1 MFRRLA
7 ILGSTGS
14 IGMSTLDVVR
24 QQPDHLQ
31 VAVLAA
37 GRNWKRLAE
46 QVRRFKPRLAVI
58 SEPAFLDKLREALRD
73 LDVEVAC
80 GMEGLLRAATHEGAD
95 TLVSALVG
103 SIGLE
108 PVLAGIRAKKT
119 ICLANK
125 ETLVVAGHL
134 VMQEARRN
142 GVSIIPIDSEHS
154 AIFQCLA
161 DRDKKHVQR
170 LILTAS
176 GGPFRQW
183 SVEQM
188 GRAAPQDALKHPNW
202 DMGGKITIDSATLM
216 NKGLEVIEARW
227 LFDIDFDRIEVLVH
241 PQSVIHSMVEFVDG
255 SVLGQ
260 MGAPDMR
267 GPIQYALSFPNRWQ
281 AACHKLDLLKV
292 GALTF
297 ELPRRSDFPCLDY
310 AFEAGRR
317 GGTLPCVMNAANE
330 VAVDAFLKGRIRFPG
345 IAELIRQTMDSMPF
359 QADPS
364 LDDLLAADRE
374 ARQQALTHLPS

>member
-1 MFRRLA
+1 
-7 ILGSTGS
+7 
-14 IGMSTLDVVR
+14 MSTLDVVR

-31 VAVLAA
+31 VTALAA

-46 QVRRFKPRLAVI
+46 QVRQFKPRLAVI
-58 SEPAFLDKLREALRD
+58 SEPAFLDKLREAVRD

-80 GMEGLLRAATHEGAD
+80 GMEGLRKAATCEAAD

-108 PVLAGIRAKKT
+108 PVLAGIHAKKT

-125 ETLVVAGHL
+125 ETLVVAGRL
-134 VMQEARRN
+134 VMQEARRA
-142 GVSIIPIDSEHS
+142 GVPIIPIDSEHS

-183 SVEQM
+183 SADQM
-188 GRAAPQDALKHPNW
+188 SRATPQDALKHPNW

-227 LFDIDFDRIEVLVH
+227 LFDIEFDRIEVLVH

-297 ELPRRSDFPCLDY
+297 ESPRRGDFPCLDF

-330 VAVDAFLKGRIRFPG
+330 VAVDAFLKGRLTFSG
-345 IAELIRQTMDSMPF
+345 IAKLIRRIMDIMPF
-359 QADPS
+359 QSEPN

-374 ARQQALTHLPS
+374 ARIKAQELLPSVNA